1 MKTIVETFIVEETQ
15 ELIYDNEKFDQW
27 NDLVNALGLKGQT
40 KICAPEKSPIP
51 FLPMKR
57 NIENAIATLC
67 PVKVGISDYDKSPIP
82 VEILS
87 LVSLSL
93 KEGHFQK
100 VEIWYDDKMPDPACI
115 GLVGEWICYDRNYS
129 RVAVF
134 FSEIEAQSL
143 KKADTSVYNVSF
155 NPTQKYLI
163 GRWGDVKMNFAAL
176 IEKAKE
182 LFKAERKNAI
192 LTEIKEAQRKLED
205 LDIDAD
211 RQFGTAA
218 ASNLPF

>member
-1 MKTIVETFIVEETQ
+1 MKTVVKTFIVEETQ
-15 ELIYDNEKFDQW
+15 ELIYDNEKLDQW
-27 NDLVNALGLKGQT
+27 NDLVLNLGLKGQT

-87 LVSLSL
+87 LVSLSV

-100 VEIWYDDKMPDPACI
+100 VEIWYDDKMPDPACV
-115 GLVGEWICYDRNYS
+115 GFVGEWICYDRSFS

-134 FSEIEAQSL
+134 NSESEAQSL

-155 NPTQKYLI
+155 NATQKYLI
-163 GRWGDVKMNFAAL
+163 GRWGDIKMNFAAI

-182 LFKAERKNAI
+182 LYKATRKNQI
-192 LTEIKEAQRKLED
+192 LTDIKESQRKLED

-211 RQFGTAA
+211 REFGTGAA
-218 ASNLPF
+218 ADLPF